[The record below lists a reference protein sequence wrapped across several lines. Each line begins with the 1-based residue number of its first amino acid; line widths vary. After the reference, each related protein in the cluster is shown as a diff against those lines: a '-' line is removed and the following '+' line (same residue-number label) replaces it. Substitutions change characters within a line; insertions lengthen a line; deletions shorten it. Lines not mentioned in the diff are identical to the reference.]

1 MYYLCIRLQINI
13 SVLFCFVLFCSVPL
27 TVTEGGGGGRGWR
40 LTYKRTGK
48 KKPKEV
54 LIRNDTFTDTP

>member
-27 TVTEGGGGGRGWR
+27 TVTEGGGGGGGGDSHIKGRG
-40 LTYKRTGK
+40 KRS
-48 KKPKEV
+48 P
-54 LIRNDTFTDTP
+54 RRY